1 MSDVFEKRAKQLLD
15 ERANGLDG
23 TTSSML
29 HQARNRALESV
40 GQSSFNWSNWGVSVA
55 VAASLMASAV
65 YLYTPLDTIENL
77 GVVVFDNVQE
87 EAIAADME
95 LMDDLDFIAWLV
107 LQEKEN
113 DELATNS

>member
-29 HQARNRALESV
+29 QQARNRALESV

-55 VAASLMASAV
+55 VAASLMLSV
-65 YLYTPLDTIENL
+65 IYLYSPFGTTDGT

-87 EAIAADME
+87 EAIAAEME
-95 LMDDLDFIAWLV
+95 LIDDLDFIAWLV
-107 LQEKEN
+107 LQENEN
-113 DELATNS
+113 DESATNS

>member
-1 MSDVFEKRAKQLLD
+1 MSDIFEKRAKQLLD

-23 TTSSML
+23 TTSSRL
-29 HQARNRALESV
+29 HQARLRALESV
-40 GQSSFNWSNWGVSVA
+40 GKSNVNWFNWVMSGA
-55 VAASLMASAV
+55 VAASLMVSAV
-65 YLYTPLDTIENL
+65 YLYTPHDTTENL
-77 GVVVFDNVQE
+77 EVVVFDNVQE